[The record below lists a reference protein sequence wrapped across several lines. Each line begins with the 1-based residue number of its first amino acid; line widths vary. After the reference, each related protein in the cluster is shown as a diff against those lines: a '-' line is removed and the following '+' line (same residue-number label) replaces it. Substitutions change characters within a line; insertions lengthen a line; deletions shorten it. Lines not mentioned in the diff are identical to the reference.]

1 MGTAGELVTVAA
13 GDDAGKV
20 RVITLDRP
28 DKLNAFNTAL
38 YNAAGDALQAAADDD
53 GVSVVVLTGNGR
65 AFSAG
70 QDLHEMAAQAA
81 GTAPAAN
88 PTAAPADGPSGFPR
102 FVDALQAFPKPVVA
116 AVNGLAVGIGFT
128 LLPHCDLVLVDET
141 ARLRTP
147 FTELGVPPEAASSL
161 LFPARMGW
169 QQAARLLYTS
179 EWITADEAVELGI
192 ALRACPAGTV
202 LAEAVALATKVASFP
217 LESLLAIKKAMLD
230 AQLPLVQRAR
240 SVEEQAFA
248 EIFAARRAAAD
259 PAP

>member
-1 MGTAGELVTVAA
+1 MGTADELVTVTA
-13 GDDAGKV
+13 GDEAGRV

-38 YNAAGDALQAAADDD
+38 YNAAGDALKAAADDD
-53 GVSVVVLTGNGR
+53 SVSVVVLTGNGR

-70 QDLHEMAAQAA
+70 QDLNEMSAQAA
-81 GTAPAAN
+81 GTAPAAS
-88 PTAAPADGPSGFPR
+88 PTDGPSGFPR
-102 FVDALQAFPKPVVA
+102 FVDTLQSFPKPVVA

-128 LLPHCDLVLVDET
+128 LLPHCDLVLVDEN

-161 LFPARMGW
+161 LFPARVGW

-179 EWITADEAVELGI
+179 EWISADEAVELGI
-192 ALRACPAGTV
+192 ALRTCPAGTV
-202 LAEAVALATKVASFP
+202 LSEAVALATKVAGFP
-217 LESLLAIKKAMLD
+217 LASLLAIKHAMLD
-230 AQLPLVQRAR
+230 AQLPAVRRAR
-240 SVEEQAFA
+240 AVEEQSFA
-248 EIFAARRAAAD
+248 EIFAARRAADD

>member
-88 PTAAPADGPSGFPR
+88 PTAAPPDGPSGFPR

-128 LLPHCDLVLVDET
+128 LLISSGV
-141 ARLRTP
+141 ASA
-147 FTELGVPPEAASSL
+147 LGEVGLIRP
-161 LFPARMGW
+161 
-169 QQAARLLYTS
+169 
-179 EWITADEAVELGI
+179 
-192 ALRACPAGTV
+192 V
-202 LAEAVALATKVASFP
+202 LAGWAPPLLLGLIVLGLA
-217 LESLLAIKKAMLD
+217 M
-230 AQLPLVQRAR
+230 RAGWR
-240 SVEEQAFA
+240 GT
-248 EIFAARRAAAD
+248 RRASR
-259 PAP
+259 